1 MKAVVAILTS
11 RLDAELTIERLR
23 KAGIAGEHVSLL
35 TPDTSP
41 KTVAEVPTTE
51 TEQPGMG
58 AAMGG
63 VVGGAIGAA
72 GGMSLGVAI
81 GTMLVPGV
89 GAVLAI
95 GVGGAVI
102 LGASGAVGGA
112 AVGEALEESMARGLP
127 IDELFIYEDALRR
140 RRSVVIVFAEDDVQA
155 SLAREVFQMAGAE
168 SVDAAR
174 EKWWVGLRESESPEA
189 REDLETQETSYRHGF
204 ETALHPSVRGKSY
217 SEAVDSLSSL
227 RPDEYADDSFQ
238 RGYQRGQAY
247 FRDLLSRKSV
257 ASGKQS

>member
-11 RLDAELTIERLR
+11 RLDAELTTERLR
-23 KAGIAGEHVSLL
+23 KAGIAGENIWLL
-35 TPDTSP
+35 TPHDSP
-41 KTVAEVPTTE
+41 NIVADVPTTE

-63 VVGGAIGAA
+63 VVGGALGAA

-81 GTMLVPGV
+81 GTLLVPGV

-95 GVGGAVI
+95 GVGGAVL
-102 LGASGAVGGA
+102 LGAGGALGGA
-112 AVGEALEESMARGLP
+112 AAGEALEDSMANGLP

-174 EKWWVGLRESESPEA
+174 EKWWVGLRENESLEPG
-189 REDLETQETSYRHGF
+189 EDLEARETSYRHGF

-217 SEAVDSLSSL
+217 SEAVDSLGSL

-238 RGYQRGQAY
+238 RGYQRGQVY
-247 FRDLLSRKSV
+247 YRDLLSRKG
-257 ASGKQS
+257 ASSGQQS